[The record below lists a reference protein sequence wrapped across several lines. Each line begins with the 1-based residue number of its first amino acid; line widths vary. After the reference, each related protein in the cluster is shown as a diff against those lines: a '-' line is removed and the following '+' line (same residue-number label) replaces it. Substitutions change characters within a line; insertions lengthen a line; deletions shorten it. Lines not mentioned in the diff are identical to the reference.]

1 MKRNKCVWV
10 VLYDAKGYAVN
21 VCNKICDK
29 GGLRTIAGTLGQ
41 SSFITEGIHHLEYFY
56 PSYE

>member
-10 VLYDAKGYAVN
+10 VLYDAKGYVVN

-29 GGLRTIAGTLGQ
+29 GGLRTIAGTLRQ
-41 SSFITEGIHHLEYFY
+41 SSFITEGRSSLNDGYTI
-56 PSYE
+56 

>member
-10 VLYDAKGYAVN
+10 VLYDAKGYVVN

-29 GGLRTIAGTLGQ
+29 GGLRTIAGTVRQ
-41 SSFITEGIHHLEYFY
+41 SSFITEGRSSLNDGYTI
-56 PSYE
+56 